1 MPDALWPRTSGPA
14 AGREIDVSE
23 VSYDPYDR
31 AIDADP
37 YPTWR
42 RLRDEAPLYRNERFG
57 FWALS
62 RFQDVLDA
70 SADAETYSSARGTVL
85 EMMGKELPVP
95 MMIFMDPP
103 EHDRLRALVSRAFT
117 PRRIAGLEPAI
128 REIVRGYLDAQVGG
142 SGFDFVA
149 DFGAKVPMMVISSM
163 LGVPAEDREQI
174 REWTDAM
181 LHREPGEVDPMPR
194 IGPIIGQLAGTFMR
208 YVSERRARPTDD
220 MMTDLLQAEIEDAT
234 GAKRRLSDAELLAF
248 IMLISGAGN
257 ETVARLLGFAGA
269 TLARFPREREKLVA
283 RPGLIPNAVEEL
295 LRYEAPS
302 PVQGRTLTRDADW
315 YGVRVPAG
323 SVILL
328 LTGSAGRD
336 ERQYPDPDR
345 FDVEREVGRHLSLGY
360 GTHFCLGA
368 SLARLEARVALEEVL
383 ARFPRWDV
391 DWSGALRVTTSTV
404 RGFARLPIHF

>member
-1 MPDALWPRTSGPA
+1 
-14 AGREIDVSE
+14 
-23 VSYDPYDR
+23 
-31 AIDADP
+31 
-37 YPTWR
+37 
-42 RLRDEAPLYRNERFG
+42 
-57 FWALS
+57 
-62 RFQDVLDA
+62 VLDA
-70 SADAETYSSARGTVL
+70 SADAQTYSSARGTVL
-85 EMMGKELPVP
+85 EMMGKELPVRP
-95 MMIFMDPP
+95 MIFMDPP

-117 PRRIAGLEPAI
+117 PRRIAGLEPSI

-149 DFGAKVPMMVISSM
+149 DFGARVPMMVISSM

-174 REWTDAM
+174 REWTDGM

-194 IGPIIGQLAGTFMR
+194 IGPILGRLAGTFMR
-208 YVSERRARPTDD
+208 YVNERRERPSDD
-220 MMTDLLQAEIEDAT
+220 MMTELLQAEIEDET
-234 GAKRRLSDAELLAF
+234 GAQRRLSDVELLAF

-302 PVQGRTLTRDADW
+302 PVQGRTLMRDVEW
-315 YGVRVPAG
+315 YGIEIPAG

-345 FDVEREVGRHLSLGY
+345 FDVERDVGRHLSLGY

-404 RGFARLPIHF
+404 RGFARLPVRF